1 MTAMLSLL
9 LYTVVTVQLAMSEF
23 TVAEGSSSVA
33 VQVAK
38 SGQTVASYS
47 VLLLTVDGSATGR
60 VEDDWT

>member
-1 MTAMLSLL
+1 MIAMLSLL
-9 LYTVVTVQLAMSEF
+9 LYAVVTVQLAGSEF

-60 VEDDWT
+60 VEDD

>member
-9 LYTVVTVQLAMSEF
+9 LYTVVTVQLARSEF

>member
-9 LYTVVTVQLAMSEF
+9 LYTVVTVKLAGSEF

-60 VEDDWT
+60 VEDDWA

>member
-1 MTAMLSLL
+1 MTARLSLL
-9 LYTVVTVQLAMSEF
+9 LYTVVTVQLAGSEF

-60 VEDDWT
+60 VEDD

>member
-9 LYTVVTVQLAMSEF
+9 LYAVVTVQLAGPEF

-60 VEDDWT
+60 VEDD